1 MILNKFL
8 SSSSLNFLMSKAR
21 ILKYYSEFRT
31 WGREMLTYGVEPSMT
46 MPYNFSFLIKGKENT
61 SNL

>member
-1 MILNKFL
+1 MIPSEFL
-8 SSSSLNFLMSKAR
+8 GPSSLSFLMSKTR

-31 WGREMLTYGVEPSMT
+31 RGREMLTYGAEPSMT